1 MLILFLPKSQMAIKW
16 FLSLTS
22 RHKKTWDFFLITI
35 LRSWNYLTHLISKAH
50 EIIVSVYCFTLMCF
64 WNVPS
69 FKIVSISK
77 NAFMSYKILSPNY
90 NSSFSPLI
98 CSFLFALFLPTKIWN
113 FHKMTKQY
121 GILHST
127 IGDFFKIH
135 QMLKIKRIG

>member
-22 RHKKTWDFFLITI
+22 RHKKRGTFVLLI
-35 LRSWNYLTHLISKAH
+35 LEAFDYLTHQISKAH
-50 EIIVSVYCFTLMCF
+50 DITRERLLLYIDVFF